1 MKQTKLRYNGSMSV
15 CVRIPLF
22 CLAIMA
28 PWVAGV
34 AQPPAST
41 QVGPPFIGPSVN
53 ESQPSLPM
61 FQVEVIA
68 FAYGPFDP
76 SEEEFPAG
84 RKTDAKSLPDE
95 NTRRVPSFGL
105 SKQTMENL
113 FGPAPQPASEELS
126 GELEI
131 FPKNQ
136 FIEIETIEQIEA
148 EEAVETPDSN
158 TPEEPKIQLT
168 KFLMEPHQNTEE
180 LPRFRLLQ
188 PDELELTGSYA
199 RLRAIDAY
207 TPLFHSG
214 WVQEGSLEEETQPVD
229 VTLLGSANPKGTM
242 TLYLS
247 RFLHLAID
255 LRYYA
260 EVRQPLGG
268 EKPPPP
274 ATLPAQMELKKLEL
288 IPRYELVLERRI
300 RSGQLNYFDH
310 PAFGVLVVIRPHPEE
325 LGESKEADEPAA

>member
-1 MKQTKLRYNGSMSV
+1 MKQTRLRYNDPMSV
-15 CVRIPLF
+15 CVRIPLLF
-22 CLAIMA
+22 LAIVV

-41 QVGPPFIGPSVN
+41 QVGPPFIEPPIDK
-53 ESQPSLPM
+53 SQPGLPM

-84 RKTDAKSLPDE
+84 RKTDAKDILSE
-95 NTRRVPSFGL
+95 GARRIPSFGL
-105 SKQTMENL
+105 SEQAMEDL
-113 FGPAPQPASEELS
+113 FGPTPQPASEELL

-131 FPKNQ
+131 LPENQ
-136 FIEIETIEQIEA
+136 FIGVEMIEQIEV
-148 EEAVETPDSN
+148 EEAVKITDSD
-158 TPEEPKIQLT
+158 TPEEPNIQLT
-168 KFLMEPHQNTEE
+168 EFSMEPRRNTEE
-180 LPRFRLLQ
+180 LSRFRLLQ

-214 WVQEGSLEEETQPVD
+214 WVQEGPPEEEAQPVD
-229 VTLLGSANPKGTM
+229 VTLLGSANPKGTI

-247 RFLHLAID
+247 RFLHLIID

-260 EVRQPLGG
+260 ETWRLPGAV
-268 EKPPPP
+268 
-274 ATLPAQMELKKLEL
+274 PAQIELKELEL
-288 IPRYELVLERRI
+288 VPRYELALERRI

-310 PAFGVLVVIRPHPEE
+310 PAFGVLVVIRPHSEE
-325 LGESKEADEPAA
+325 LGESKETGEPAA